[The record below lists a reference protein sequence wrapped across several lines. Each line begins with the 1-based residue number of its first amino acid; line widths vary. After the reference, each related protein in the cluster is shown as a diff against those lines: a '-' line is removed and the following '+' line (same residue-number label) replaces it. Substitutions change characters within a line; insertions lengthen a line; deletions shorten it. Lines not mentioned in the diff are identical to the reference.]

1 MAETNQLVVMIT
13 CGLDDERS
21 SVAWS
26 VANGGIA
33 GGLKLTVFLAG
44 SGVEWARKKTW
55 EGAGPHLNPLDP
67 PVYEMIEKLMNNGGK
82 VFACPPCSGVR
93 GLNESNIIDGVVISG
108 SGAMH
113 ERIKEG
119 AATLCF

>member
-13 CGLDDERS
+13 SGLDDERS

-44 SGVEWARKKTW
+44 SGVEWARKRV
-55 EGAGPHLNPLDP
+55 GIGPHLNPLDP
-67 PVYEMIEKLMNNGGK
+67 PVYDMVEKLMSAGGK

-93 GLNESNIIDGVVISG
+93 GLTPETMIEGVVISG